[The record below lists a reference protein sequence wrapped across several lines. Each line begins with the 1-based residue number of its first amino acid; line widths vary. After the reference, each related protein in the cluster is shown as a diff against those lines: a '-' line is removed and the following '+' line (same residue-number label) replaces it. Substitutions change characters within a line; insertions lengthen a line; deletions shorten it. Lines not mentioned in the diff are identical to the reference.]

1 MAAVLFGFEDLLY
14 SWDSLVWSLTS
25 RALRTCRFGNLRVL
39 QLMLKPWCISRAVYQ
54 FGSPNEE
61 LRKAAR
67 AKSQMQ
73 EVIQGQIPPCCELP
87 SGTPT
92 GAQCPSGTWQE
103 LDDVCSIAQPA
114 SPAACDHLCRVG
126 AFGHRHSGVL
136 AALIKLREGRN
147 VGFTAPANLLCSTST
162 GPCVLKGFV

>member
-1 MAAVLFGFEDLLY
+1 
-14 SWDSLVWSLTS
+14 
-25 RALRTCRFGNLRVL
+25 
-39 QLMLKPWCISRAVYQ
+39 
-54 FGSPNEE
+54 
-61 LRKAAR
+61 
-67 AKSQMQ
+67 MQ

-126 AFGHRHSGVL
+126 AFGHQHSGVL

-147 VGFTAPANLLCSTST
+147 VGFTTPANLLCSTST
-162 GPCVLKGFV
+162 GPCVLKGFVQSLPSQRNNSSCDGERAACRRRILCCCKWLYLG